1 MTKKELEDALAK
13 TENNLIKSIEFNQ
26 ELRQTISDQQLEIVE
41 LKMDLQDWFDEL
53 EECKEPGDL
62 GNFALNLRKYLI
74 NKLSI
79 KHRYKHEKTK

>member
-26 ELRQTISDQQLEIVE
+26 ELRQTLSDQQLEIVE
-41 LKMDLQDWFDEL
+41 LKMDMQFWFDEL
-53 EECKEPGDL
+53 EKCEEPGDL
-62 GNFALNLRKYLI
+62 GNFAGSLRDYLE